1 MDRDIGQPARGPARD
16 PTSGCPYND
25 PVQGVPRGVT
35 CLACGGRFPAF
46 ARYGLGPRPG
56 LCPGCGSKPRHRA
69 LLVFLRRFVRP
80 RLGDES
86 EVLEIGPSRPATR
99 FVPERRT
106 IGPARYT
113 AVDLDRRPH
122 HARLRP
128 PHRFRR
134 MDATRLRFRDGT
146 FDVILCNNV
155 LSFAPDDTAILA
167 EIRRCLKPDGVAM
180 VDVDVQVGRTT
191 SAAVLRRR
199 DPGRFTVAYIA
210 TNGSHRFYGRDYL
223 SRLRRAGFASL
234 RFDTLRGLDPAF
246 RRTHGLK
253 ADGRVYLAFANPAA
267 AAAFARRARARIS
280 GPSSASP

>member
-1 MDRDIGQPARGPARD
+1 MGRPARGPARD
-16 PTSGCPYND
+16 PMPGGPYND
-25 PVQGVPRGVT
+25 AVQGVPRGVT
-35 CLACGGRFPAF
+35 CLACGGRFAAF
-46 ARYGLGPRPG
+46 TRYGLRLRPG

-134 MDATRLRFRDGT
+134 MDATRLRFREGT

-155 LSFAPDDTAILA
+155 LPFAPDDTAILA

-180 VDVDVQVGRTT
+180 VDVHVEVERTT
-191 SAAVLRRR
+191 SAAGLRRR
-199 DPGRFTVAYIA
+199 DPRRFTVAYVT
-210 TNGSHRFYGRDYL
+210 TNGSHRFYGRDYP
-223 SRLRRAGFASL
+223 SRLRRVGLAPL
-234 RFDTLRGLDPAF
+234 RFDTLRGLDRAF
-246 RRTHGLK
+246 RGAHGLK
-253 ADGRVYLAFANPAA
+253 ADGRVYLAFASPVAA
-267 AAAFARRARARIS
+267 RAFARAARARPS
-280 GPSSASP
+280 GSS